1 MLSLIHARTFI
12 AVIEEGG
19 FRAAAR
25 KLALSPSTAL
35 EHIRQLET
43 DLAAPLLVRQRGR
56 VEPTAH
62 GAVFEPLA
70 RALVSTAERAEEL
83 ISKAPLRLA
92 ASSNVGIY
100 SLQPA
105 VARFAREHGLSIE
118 PWIGANPAVAERLSR
133 GLADVAVMEWWDGRP
148 GFAAKV
154 WRREPLKVIVAGS
167 HPWAGRKAINAS
179 ELVDTPILGG
189 EPGSGT
195 GGVLRRALGSLADR
209 LVTIDGY
216 GSTEAVKRAVRCG
229 IGVSIVLESTIAD
242 EIVEGSIVALDVEG
256 TTLEKVI
263 HVVLPSGPPDNAT
276 GPRFVAFLLNES
288 EP

>member
-1 MLSLIHARTFI
+1 MLSLIHARTFLT
-12 AVIEEGG
+12 VIEEGG
-19 FRAAAR
+19 FRPAAR

-35 EHIRQLET
+35 EHIRQLEA
-43 DLAAPLLVRQRGR
+43 DLAAPLLVRQGGR

-70 RALVSTAERAEEL
+70 RALVSTAERAQEL
-83 ISKAPLRLA
+83 ISKAPLRVS

-105 VARFAREHGLSIE
+105 IARFASVHGLDIE
-118 PWIGANPAVAERLSR
+118 PWIGANPAVADRLAR
-133 GLADVAVMEWWDGRP
+133 GLADVAVMEWWDDRP
-148 GFAAKV
+148 GFDAKV

-167 HPWAGRKAINAS
+167 HPWVGRKTIRAA
-179 ELVDTPILGG
+179 ELIDTRILGG

-216 GSTEAVKRAVRCG
+216 GSTEAVKRAVRSGGG
-229 IGVSIVLESTIAD
+229 ISIVLASTITD
-242 EIVEGSIVALDVEG
+242 EIAEGSLAALDIEG
-256 TTLEKVI
+256 TKLEKVI
-263 HVVLPSGPPDNAT
+263 QIILPNGQPESSSSV
-276 GPRFVAFLLNES
+276 RFAAFLLREA
-288 EP
+288 E